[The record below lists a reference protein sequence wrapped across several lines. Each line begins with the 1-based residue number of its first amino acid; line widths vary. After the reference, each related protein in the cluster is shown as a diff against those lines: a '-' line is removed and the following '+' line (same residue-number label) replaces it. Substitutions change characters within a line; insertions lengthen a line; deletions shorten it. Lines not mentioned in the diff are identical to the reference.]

1 MQGGALTLGR
11 ISTVWQLQGRSVLS
25 FLSVAGRRG
34 GSCRTSSLTSRT
46 EPVLPKTGQAVS
58 WGSQSRLSSEP
69 AMVGTQVRRATS
81 QRRPRQ

>member
-1 MQGGALTLGR
+1 MQGGALTLGK
-11 ISTVWQLQGRSVLS
+11 ISSLAAPRWVRVVLLSMAGRS
-25 FLSVAGRRG
+25 G

-81 QRRPRQ
+81 ERRPRQ